1 VQLTDLALLPDL
13 LYLFVFGPGF
23 GESIVLRVPP
33 DEWIVVDSLRHQTK
47 LEDANPALQLLT
59 AHDATVAAIALTHRH
74 RDHAHGLYQLLDR
87 RRQGSPVG
95 RTDVFATPDEG
106 WRGSQD
112 ASFVLDTGTVA
123 SLLNRIDHIWIN
135 DPPSKWMLV
144 EGATRTVGEA
154 TIEVLSPPANSQP
167 RKGDLNRLSSAMLVR
182 WHECQILLGADL
194 SVPGWRAVAKGVPPA
209 TGFATSQALK
219 VAHHGSKSAQ
229 HATAIGVPPPRDR
242 ACVATPFNRGRQLP
256 SYADDHGVDLLLRT
270 HLAVGVT
277 AAPAHARG
285 AATPRRK
292 MQPQREQFGALTL
305 THELT
310 KAVPSEAWIASA
322 FDSAGARVGTWYGDA
337 AGSVV
342 A

>member
-1 VQLTDLALLPDL
+1 MQLTDLTLLPDL
-13 LYLFVFGPGF
+13 PYLFVFGPGF
-23 GESIVLRVPP
+23 GESIVVRVP
-33 DEWIVVDSLRHQTK
+33 
-47 LEDANPALQLLT
+47 
-59 AHDATVAAIALTHRH
+59 
-74 RDHAHGLYQLLDR
+74 
-87 RRQGSPVG
+87 
-95 RTDVFATPDEG
+95 PDEG

-167 RKGDLNRLSSAMLVR
+167 RKGNLNRLSSAMLVR

-209 TGFATSQALK
+209 TGLATSQALK

-242 ACVATPFNRGRQLP
+242 ACFATPFNRGRQLP

-285 AATPRRK
+285 TSTPRRK

-310 KAVPSEAWIASA
+310 KAAPTEAWIASA
-322 FDSAGARVGTWYGDA
+322 FDRAGARVETWYGDA